1 VAVIEVEHL
10 WKKYRRPHVKAG
22 SVKELLLAML
32 RGQRG
37 YDEFWALRDIS
48 MAVEAGEAVGVVGPN
63 GSGKS
68 TLLGLL
74 ARVLK
79 PTEGT
84 VRVEGRVCPLLE
96 LGTGFHP
103 DLSGREN
110 VYLNASLLGL
120 SQKET
125 RARYDDIVD
134 FAELEEFMDSPV
146 KTYST
151 GMVIRLGFSVA
162 VNMDPDILLI
172 DEVLGVGDEHFQH
185 KSFGRLLD
193 FKKAGKTL
201 FVVSHNLDSVTA
213 LCERA
218 LWMDRGRLFRDANAE
233 EVVVKYK
240 RAVEEWEASLAEAK
254 AKGYEPAG

>member
-1 VAVIEVEHL
+1 M
-10 WKKYRRPHVKAG
+10 KAG
-22 SVKELLLAML
+22 SLKEMLLAVL

-37 YDEFWALRDIS
+37 YDEFWALREIS
-48 MAVEAGEAVGVVGPN
+48 LKVEAGEAIGLVGPN

-68 TLLGLL
+68 TMLGLL

-79 PTEGT
+79 PTKGT

-103 DLSGREN
+103 DLTGQEN

-120 SQKET
+120 SRKET
-125 RARYDDIVD
+125 RARYGDIVD
-134 FAELEEFMDSPV
+134 FAEIEEFMDSPV

-162 VNMDPDILLI
+162 VHMDPDVLLI

-185 KSFGRLLD
+185 KSFKRLLD
-193 FKKAGKTL
+193 FKREGKTL
-201 FVVSHNLDSVTA
+201 FVVSHNLDSITA

-218 LWMDRGRLFRDANAE
+218 LWMDRGRLFRDGDAQ
-233 EVVVKYK
+233 EVAFKYK
-240 RAVEEWEASLAEAK
+240 RAVEEWEASLAEGK
-254 AKGYEPAG
+254 AKGHEPAG

>member
-1 VAVIEVEHL
+1 VAVIDVEHL

-22 SVKELLLAML
+22 SVKELLLATL

-37 YDEFWALRDIS
+37 YDEFWALRDVCV
-48 MAVEAGEAVGVVGPN
+48 AVEAGEAVGVVGPN
-63 GSGKS
+63 GS
-68 TLLGLL
+68 
-74 ARVLK
+74 
-79 PTEGT
+79 
-84 VRVEGRVCPLLE
+84 GRVCPLLE

-125 RARYDDIVD
+125 RARYADIVD
-134 FAELEEFMDSPV
+134 FAEIEEFMDSPV

-162 VNMDPDILLI
+162 VHMDPDILLI

-185 KSFGRLLD
+185 KSFERLLD

-218 LWMDRGRLFRDANAE
+218 LWMDRGRLFRDADAQ

-254 AKGYEPAG
+254 AKGHEPAG